1 MKVKLTKGNIWYLIP
16 TLGKYT
22 FKEIYYDKDTPDYI
36 IDYLK
41 KQECTFLYE
50 GDIVKNE
57 NDIVVDYSDSIKD
70 RWPTKEEVENGED
83 GRFLVD
89 DKTFLT
95 YLNMRSD
102 IEFITLD
109 RKSASVKKVDDVP
122 FGVIYRKWESDVP
135 IGTDCHYYDMIQYMP
150 ISNSVEHFYRRRKLS
165 EIFKSKLDYSEYK
178 DNTFMHCHILYV
190 SGPVQYDFLNHFI
203 RYDILVYDRTD
214 NWTAH
219 NGAEKYL
226 IEKANIVINSSEW
239 LYNDSKSKRGVNTY
253 YIPNGCTKFNP
264 IEGAEKTDRYV
275 YLGNNCFDKIDLE
288 EMNKYPTDVYGK
300 YVDVALLK
308 DYPNLE
314 YKGFLEEKDFPTVLP
329 KYKGG
334 LIPFKK
340 DDWTAGM
347 LPIKYFVYKSAGLPV
362 ISTYDYGDIETK
374 DWKDIGEEILD
385 LIEKS
390 KSIDYKLVRRPED
403 RMSIWWSI
411 SRACNFRCPYCCQTN
426 KTAKKVDVNKVS
438 KHLRSLMEKSKYNK
452 FQISL
457 LGGEPVLFDL
467 ETIIKNLSSDKWS
480 LNVDLLTNLS
490 LKDADYYK
498 KLQTLHPNTKVK
510 INASCHISQI
520 KDMDAWMQKIR
531 DIGSNVVAKFVIGD
545 SNFEET
551 KKVVD
556 KYQDVPMIFEG
567 MRDAD
572 HNPLFSS
579 EVADYI
585 RNNNDTQ
592 TDLIKN
598 VHLLN
603 ISKVKCWKRLS
614 LRGDEVVSGCK
625 MKEATKSVYDL
636 DTLDWIY
643 RECNLSKVC
652 NLCMVAKM
660 ESKV

>member
-16 TLGKYT
+16 TLGKST

-36 IDYLK
+36 LDYLK
-41 KQECTFLYE
+41 KQECTFLIE
-50 GDIVKNE
+50 GDIVKNSD
-57 NDIVVDYSDSIKD
+57 DIVLDYSDNLKD

-95 YLNMRSD
+95 YLNSRYEYD
-102 IEFITLD
+102 FITLD

-122 FGVIYRKWESDVP
+122 FGVVYRKWESDVP
-135 IGTDCHYYDMIQYMP
+135 IGTDCHYYDMIQFIP
-150 ISNSVEHFYRRRKLS
+150 KSNSFDCCYRRRKLS
-165 EIFKSKLDYSEYK
+165 EIFKSKLNYSEYK
-178 DNTFMHCHILYV
+178 DNTYMHCHILYV
-190 SGPVQYDFLNHFI
+190 SGPVQYDLLNHFI

-214 NWTAH
+214 NWTAK
-219 NGAEKYL
+219 GEAEKHL
-226 IEKANIVINSSEW
+226 INNANIVINSSEW
-239 LYNDSKSKRGVNTY
+239 LYNDTKSKRTENNY

-264 IEGAEKTDRYV
+264 IEVDKIDRYV
-275 YLGNNCFDKIDLE
+275 YLGNNCFDKVDLK

-362 ISTYDYGDIETK
+362 ISTYDYGDIDIK
-374 DWKDIGEEILD
+374 DWKDIAEEILN
-385 LIEKS
+385 LIKQNKS
-390 KSIDYKLVRRPED
+390 VDFELVRRPED
-403 RMSIWWSI
+403 TMSIWWSI
-411 SRACNFRCPYCCQTN
+411 SRACNFRCPYCCQTE
-426 KTAKKVDVNKVS
+426 KTAKKVDVDKVS

-467 ETIIKNLSSDKWS
+467 ETIITNLSSDKWD
-480 LNVDLLTNLS
+480 LRVDILTNFS

-498 KLQTLHPNTKVK
+498 RLQSLHSNTQVH
-510 INASCHISQI
+510 ILASCHISQI
-520 KDMDAWMQKIR
+520 KDMDAWMQKVR
-531 DIGSNVVAKFVIGD
+531 DVGENIHAKFVIGD
-545 SNFEET
+545 NNFEET
-551 KKVVD
+551 KKVVY
-556 KYQDVPMIFEG
+556 KYLDVPMTFEG
-567 MRDAD
+567 MRDSN
-572 HNPLFSS
+572 HHPLFGS
-579 EVADYI
+579 EVSDFI
-585 RNNNDTQ
+585 RNHNDTQ
-592 TDLIKN
+592 TDLIVK
-598 VHLLN
+598 VHALN
-603 ISKVKCWKRLS
+603 IPKVKCWRRLA

-636 DTLDWIY
+636 DSLDWVY
-643 RECNLSKVC
+643 RECNLSRVC
-652 NLCMVAKM
+652 NLCMIQRIS
-660 ESKV
+660 SK

>member
-22 FKEIYYDKDTPDYI
+22 FKEVYYDSETPDYI
-36 IDYLK
+36 LDYLK

-50 GDIVKNE
+50 GDIIENE
-57 NDIVVDYSDSIKD
+57 NDIIVDYSDSIKD
-70 RWPTKEEVENGED
+70 RWPTKEEVDKGED

-95 YLNMRSD
+95 YLHSRD
-102 IEFITLD
+102 EYEFITLD
-109 RKSASVKKVDDVP
+109 RKSTTVKRVDDVP
-122 FGVIYRKWESDVP
+122 FGVVYKKWSSDAP
-135 IGTDCHYYDMIQYMP
+135 LTTDSHYYDMIQFIP
-150 ISNSVEHFYRRRKLS
+150 KSNSYDNCYRRRKLS

-178 DNTFMHCHILYV
+178 DNAYMNCHILYV
-190 SGPVQYDFLNHFI
+190 SGPVQYDSLNHFI

-214 NWTAH
+214 NWTAK
-219 NGAEKYL
+219 GLAEKYL
-226 IEKANIVINSSEW
+226 IENANIVINSSEW
-239 LYNDSKSKRGVNTY
+239 LYNDSKSKRRLNTY

-264 IEGAEKTDRYV
+264 IETEKTDRYV
-275 YLGNNCFDKIDLE
+275 YLGNNCFDKVDLE

-362 ISTYDYGDIETK
+362 ISTYDYGEVDIK
-374 DWKDIGEEILD
+374 DWKDIAEEILN
-385 LIEKS
+385 LIKQNKS
-390 KSIDYKLVRRPED
+390 VDFELVRRPED

-411 SRACNFRCPYCCQTN
+411 SRACNFRCPYCCQTE
-426 KTAKKVDVNKVS
+426 KTAKKVDVDKVS

-467 ETIIKNLSSDKWS
+467 ETIITNLSSDKWD
-480 LNVDLLTNLS
+480 LRVDILTNLS
-490 LKDADYYK
+490 LKDADCYK
-498 KLQTLHPNTKVK
+498 RLQNLHSNTQVH
-510 INASCHISQI
+510 ILASCHISQI
-520 KDMDAWMQKIR
+520 KDMDAWMQKVR
-531 DIGSNVVAKFVIGD
+531 DVGSNIHAKFVIGD

-551 KKVVD
+551 KKIVY
-556 KYQDVPMIFEG
+556 KYLDVPMTFEG
-567 MRDAD
+567 MRDSN
-572 HNPLFSS
+572 HHPLFSS
-579 EVADYI
+579 EVSDFI
-585 RNNNDTQ
+585 RNHNDTQ
-592 TDLIKN
+592 TDLIVK
-598 VHLLN
+598 VHALN
-603 ISKVKCWKRLS
+603 IPKVKCWRRLA

-625 MKEATKSVYDL
+625 LKEATKSVYDL
-636 DTLDWIY
+636 DSLDWVY
-643 RECNLSKVC
+643 RECNLSRVC
-652 NLCMVAKM
+652 NLCIVGRM
-660 ESKV
+660 ESK